1 MASARQLSKVPRTK
15 CGFRQWLI
23 AAPKPTRLGRWR
35 AGRSTEPW
43 PQIPVREP
51 RLLGSPPDRLTALR
65 SGVELQVKR
74 GGPHG
79 LLLVAR
85 EAGEAVGES
94 IGDPKF
100 RAISHA
106 PVRPT

>member
-1 MASARQLSKVPRTK
+1 MASGSQHRTMASNSGQGASPPWVP
-15 CGFRQWLI
+15 
-23 AAPKPTRLGRWR
+23 
-35 AGRSTEPW
+35 
-43 PQIPVREP
+43 
-51 RLLGSPPDRLTALR
+51 SPPDRLTVLR

>member
-1 MASARQLSKVPRTK
+1 MISIPTTDSGAPPVQQEDLKSRSGSLAS
-15 CGFRQWLI
+15 
-23 AAPKPTRLGRWR
+23 LG
-35 AGRSTEPW
+35 
-43 PQIPVREP
+43 
-51 RLLGSPPDRLTALR
+51 PPHRLTALR

-106 PVRPT
+106 SVRPT